1 MIILHLMKDYKPT
14 IGGSVVRNSNMIE
27 NYLKQSPNDKVMI
40 VNLDGEK
47 FDEKSNENGIEVY
60 RSKTLLDLI
69 KISKKLVKNEKVDII
84 QAHNFRFLFAAF
96 LTRLLSRR
104 NPRIYVEIH
113 AMYHMSW
120 YKELLSRWF
129 LKRVDGIV
137 VLAECAKKYL
147 IEAYKLNSNKITVI
161 RNGIDLYLEKAEIK
175 DKELLDGINRL
186 KESYSIVLY
195 TGSFIEWQGVNFIAD
210 EFDYLLSN
218 IPEIALVM
226 IGNGPDYDYVEK
238 QLSKS
243 KYKDRVLLH
252 HGISKQE
259 IMATYGLADVLLIPR
274 LKNLSTNTA
283 VPLKVIEAM
292 EYGKCIVSANDNGLK
307 EVLNSSNSYLFE
319 SGDIDSLI
327 NELKSSIVDN
337 EKSIKIAKKAEM
349 DAKNQFVTWE
359 DCTAKMIQ
367 LYKRG

>member
-27 NYLKQSPNDKVMI
+27 NYLKQSPGDKAII

-47 FDEKSNENGIEVY
+47 FDATSNENGIEVY

-69 KISKKLVKNEKVDII
+69 MTAKMLVKNEEIDII
-84 QAHNFRFLFAAF
+84 QSHNFRFLFAAF

-104 NPRIYVEIH
+104 NPRIYIEIH

-120 YKELLSRWF
+120 YKELFSRWL

-147 IEAYKLNSNKITVI
+147 MEEYKLSSKKITVI
-161 RNGIDLYLEKAEIK
+161 RNGIDLYLEKSEIQ
-175 DKELLDGINRL
+175 DKELWDGINRL

-195 TGSFIEWQGVNFIAD
+195 SGSFIEWQGVNFIAD

-218 IPEIALVM
+218 IPGIALVM

-259 IMATYGLADVLLIPR
+259 IITTYELADVLLIPR

-292 EYGKCIVSANDNGLK
+292 EYEKCIVSANDNGLK
-307 EVLNSSNSYLFE
+307 EVLNVSNSYLFE

-327 NELKSSIVDN
+327 KELKVATVDN
-337 EKSIKIAKKAEM
+337 EKSSRIAKKAGI

-359 DCTAKMIQ
+359 DSASKMIQ
-367 LYKRG
+367 LYRRG